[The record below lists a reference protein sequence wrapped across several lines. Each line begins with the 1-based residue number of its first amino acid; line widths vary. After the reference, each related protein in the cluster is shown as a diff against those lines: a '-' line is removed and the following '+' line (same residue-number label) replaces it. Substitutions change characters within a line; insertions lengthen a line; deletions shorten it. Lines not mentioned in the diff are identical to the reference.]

1 VYLTQERQIE
11 IDEFL
16 RSFPDDGA
24 TSNSKS
30 LVVPVG
36 IVKAKTGC
44 GAGSGEGGGF
54 GPGNTC
60 ASSDN
65 GNAQILS
72 WAKERFE
79 DDETAK
85 NFVEWFGDSK
95 AVDADGNPLEMFHG
109 SGNVDG
115 FHEFKPEFT
124 GKGNDQIGS
133 GYYLTNDIKDAGR
146 YTDDTQGSGIVMA
159 FVSVQNPIDT
169 DGDLVLDFT
178 KEQLA
183 GILKKSPG
191 IYDVDESSMGD
202 WHDIWSEGGVQ
213 DWMIE
218 DVAEKI
224 MTSDL
229 NALESDFFPED
240 SGLFRQLVHEATG
253 YDGVVK
259 RFDDGT
265 VHFSAW
271 FPNQIKASLGNEGTF
286 DPDDNDIRKAIQ
298 GMSLLHDVILPPE
311 EPTNVYGYCPKCSKP
326 GKSRER
332 RPNGNDTCEGGCVY
346 PSADSVEK
354 AVSDTERPLSC
365 VMFELDE
372 KIAKRVKAVQTLI
385 DPDDLHEEGLE
396 EWPHITARF
405 GLHEQDAEMVIGFI
419 QNMSL
424 AGDHFRGVARPIE
437 VTIGTSSV
445 FELDEYDVLKLNVSG
460 DNLNGFHDELGTF
473 PHTDTYPE
481 YKPHITLAY
490 LKPGTGEKYLDIQ
503 GLDGTI
509 ATLNQLVFSNGD
521 KEKTRFTIG
530 SHEKSWDE
538 SKVTRHPSGTGDGG
552 RFAAKEGGQS
562 VSGFYFNGE
571 LRNETVSIKPDAV
584 VVDVRSIDTAESAS
598 GGFIANEMF
607 DDMEELYGWD
617 DHSWQVRGVDPESVT
632 VDSTYVGNLAND
644 HEFGEYLKDKH
655 GVDVIRS
662 GDKNAIL
669 NGDVIDDDNFE
680 RVTKRDVN
688 REVMEA
694 IQKTTHL
701 AQDILPKLKEF
712 DTNAEKLEFVRGL
725 IKDDPWL
732 KAERP
737 TGLVGNIH
745 DKIVKTLN
753 DSGINGNHKNKNH
766 TAMMAA
772 VGTFSEDGQREIAVQ
787 LQDVKWFG
795 NPKQLTQHF
804 RQNPREELIAGA
816 WHDDQNRLYLDGD
829 SPVIKHDGEAVNAP
843 QFQGVYAHELG
854 HVVDGGTSESTEWKE
869 AWESE
874 MNDSQLTNYAASQPA
889 EGYAELVRVWSTGEK
904 RDELEKQFPKS
915 VAILKSQGVF

>member
-1 VYLTQERQIE
+1 MYLTQERQIE

-16 RSFPDDGA
+16 RSFADGA
-24 TSNSKS
+24 TSKSKS

-36 IVKAKTGC
+36 IVKSDC

-60 ASSDN
+60 ASGGGSSKQS

-72 WAKERFE
+72 WAKERFG
-79 DDETAK
+79 DDEKAK

-169 DGDLVLDFT
+169 DGDLTLDFT

-183 GILKKSPG
+183 GILKKAPG

-229 NALESDFFPED
+229 NALENDFFPED

-271 FPNQIKASLGNEGTF
+271 FPNQIKASVGNEGKF
-286 DPDDNDIRKAIQ
+286 DPNSNDIRKSDDGTKCPLA
-298 GMSLLHDVILPPE
+298 LP
-311 EPTNVYGYCPKCSKP
+311 VGIMKA
-326 GKSRER
+326 
-332 RPNGNDTCEGGCVY
+332 NDGCGAGSGEGG
-346 PSADSVEK
+346 
-354 AVSDTERPLSC
+354 
-365 VMFELDE
+365 
-372 KIAKRVKAVQTLI
+372 
-385 DPDDLHEEGLE
+385 G
-396 EWPHITARF
+396 F
-405 GLHEQDAEMVIGFI
+405 GPGNTCA
-419 QNMSL
+419 
-424 AGDHFRGVARPIE
+424 
-437 VTIGTSSV
+437 SS
-445 FELDEYDVLKLNVSG
+445 
-460 DNLNGFHDELGTF
+460 
-473 PHTDTYPE
+473 
-481 YKPHITLAY
+481 
-490 LKPGTGEKYLDIQ
+490 
-503 GLDGTI
+503 
-509 ATLNQLVFSNGD
+509 
-521 KEKTRFTIG
+521 
-530 SHEKSWDE
+530 
-538 SKVTRHPSGTGDGG
+538 GG
-552 RFAAKEGGQS
+552 GKEGGQS

-584 VVDVRSIDTAESAS
+584 VVDVRDIDTAESAS

-607 DDMEELYGWD
+607 DDMEERYGWD
-617 DHSWQVRGVDPESVT
+617 DHSWQVRGVDPEAVA

-688 REVMEA
+688 AEVMKA
-694 IQKTTHL
+694 IQETTHL

-725 IKDDPWL
+725 LKDDPWL
-732 KAERP
+732 KAECP
-737 TGLVGNIH
+737 AGFVGNIH
-745 DKIVKTLN
+745 DKIVETLN
-753 DSGINGNHKNKNH
+753 ESGINGNHKNKNH

-772 VGTFSEDGQREIAVQ
+772 VGTFSENGQREIAMQ

-804 RQNPREELIAGA
+804 QQNPREDLIAGA
-816 WHDDQNRLYLDGD
+816 WHDGQNRLYLDGD
-829 SPVIKHDGEAVNAP
+829 NPVIKHEGEVVNAP

-854 HVVDGGTSESTEWKE
+854 HVVDGGTSESKAWKE

-904 RDELEKQFPKS
+904 REELEKQFPKS